1 MKIKVSECVGCVE
14 CIGCWRRHSEYWHH
28 ECDRCGST
36 EQLYYTPDGEE
47 LCAECILDDYE
58 EVDMEE

>member
-1 MKIKVSECVGCVE
+1 MRVQGTDCYGCLE
-14 CIGCWRRHSEYWHH
+14 CIGCGRKRWYYYH

-36 EQLYYTPDGEE
+36 EQLYKYDGEE
-47 LCAECILDDYE
+47 LCAECLFKEFD